1 MPHPVE
7 PPEVPPKTPL
17 EAARRCEG
25 LPAAVR
31 LRLDADALEEFTAAV
46 CRALGTP
53 DDIAADV
60 ATVLVAA
67 DRRGIA
73 SHGTARLPSY
83 VALVDAG
90 VMDPAA
96 RPVIDAGRGAFVR
109 FDAGNG
115 WGHHAGRI
123 AIDWGIDTA
132 RTTGIA
138 LASARNA
145 NHYGIAGWYA
155 LRAAAAGMIGISMTN
170 TTGSVAPTRSST
182 GLIGTN
188 PIAIAAPAGH
198 RPAFSL
204 DMATS
209 TVPRGKLEVAE
220 RRGTPIPLGWAIDR
234 DGYPTTN
241 PSAALE
247 GALLPLGGLEETAG
261 YKGYGLALAVDVLT
275 GVLAGATFGKRIS
288 GLFDTAAPSDLGQVF
303 LVIDPGAIGDADGIR
318 RTARRLPG
326 RADRGADGSGCARA
340 GARAGRAGGGGRG
353 RQPGRGRRRGRA
365 ARRGSR
371 GAGRAIRDRAAA
383 CAGSDQAATM
393 SATPAPDLAGREIEG
408 DDR

>member
-1 MPHPVE
+1 M
-7 PPEVPPKTPL
+7 
-17 EAARRCEG
+17 
-25 LPAAVR
+25 
-31 LRLDADALEEFTAAV
+31 

-60 ATVLVAA
+60 STVLVAA
-67 DRRGIA
+67 DRRGIP

-123 AIDWGIDTA
+123 AIDWGIETA

-138 LASARNA
+138 LATARNA

-234 DGYPTTN
+234 EGYPTTN

-275 GVLAGATFGKRIS
+275 GVLAGATFGKRIA
-288 GLFDTAAPSDLGQVF
+288 GLFDTAAPSDLGQLF
-303 LVIDPGAIGDADGIR
+303 LVIDPGAIGDATAFGERLGDYLDGLTEAP
-318 RTARRLPG
+318 TAPDAPG
-326 RADRGADGSGCARA
+326 RVLVPGEPETASEAISRSQGVAVDARHIADLGALAERFGIAMPREM
-340 GARAGRAGGGGRG
+340 
-353 RQPGRGRRRGRA
+353 PPRA
-365 ARRGSR
+365 AG
-371 GAGRAIRDRAAA
+371 
-383 CAGSDQAATM
+383 
-393 SATPAPDLAGREIEG
+393 
-408 DDR
+408 

>member
-1 MPHPVE
+1 MPQPVDPPDVLPE
-7 PPEVPPKTPL
+7 APPQAPPE
-17 EAARRCEG
+17 
-25 LPAAVR
+25 PAPQAPFGEPR
-31 LRLDADALEEFTAAV
+31 EFRLDPDALEQFTADV

-90 VMDPAA
+90 VVDVAA

-115 WGHHAGRI
+115 WGHHAGRV
-123 AIDWGIDTA
+123 AIDWAIESA

-155 LRAAAAGMIGISMTN
+155 LRAAEAGMIGISMTN
-170 TTGSVAPTRSST
+170 TTGSVAPTRSRQ

-220 RRGTPIPLGWAIDR
+220 RRGKPIPLGWAIDR
-234 DGYPTTN
+234 DGVPTTDAT
-241 PSAALE
+241 AALD

-288 GLFDTAAPSDLGQVF
+288 GLFDTAAPSDLGQLF
-303 LVIDPGAIGDADGIR
+303 LAIDAGAIGDAEAFGERLGDYLDGLTEAP
-318 RTARRLPG
+318 TAPDAPG
-326 RADRGADGSGCARA
+326 RVLVPGEPEVAAEALSGVEGVAADARHVADLRALAARFEIAPPPFAGKA
-340 GARAGRAGGGGRG
+340 GA
-353 RQPGRGRRRGRA
+353 
-365 ARRGSR
+365 
-371 GAGRAIRDRAAA
+371 
-383 CAGSDQAATM
+383 
-393 SATPAPDLAGREIEG
+393 
-408 DDR
+408 

>member
-1 MPHPVE
+1 MMPQPVD
-7 PPEVPPKTPL
+7 PPEALAEAPP
-17 EAARRCEG
+17 EG
-25 LPAAVR
+25 VAPPAASQR
-31 LRLDADALEEFTAAV
+31 AFAAEPTELRLDPDALEEFTAAV
-46 CRALGTP
+46 CRAIGTP
-53 DDIAADV
+53 DDIATDV

-90 VMDPAA
+90 VVDVGA

-115 WGHHAGRI
+115 WGHHAGRV
-123 AIDWGIDTA
+123 AIDWAIETA

-170 TTGSVAPTRSST
+170 TTGSVAPTRSSV

-220 RRGTPIPLGWAIDR
+220 RRGKPIPLGWAIDR
-234 DGYPTTN
+234 DGLPTTDAT
-241 PSAALE
+241 AALD
-247 GALLPLGGLEETAG
+247 GALMPLGGFEETAG

-288 GLFDTAAPSDLGQVF
+288 GLFDTDAPSDLGQLF
-303 LVIDPGAIGDADGIR
+303 LAIDPGAIGDAEAFGERLADYLDGLTEAPTAPDAPGR
-318 RTARRLPG
+318 VLVPGEPEDQAEAVSRTAG
-326 RADRGADGSGCARA
+326 VAADARHIADLELLAARFGIA
-340 GARAGRAGGGGRG
+340 APVVMGRG
-353 RQPGRGRRRGRA
+353 RG
-365 ARRGSR
+365 
-371 GAGRAIRDRAAA
+371 
-383 CAGSDQAATM
+383 
-393 SATPAPDLAGREIEG
+393 
-408 DDR
+408 

>member
-1 MPHPVE
+1 MSCRRRRRSRHPS
-7 PPEVPPKTPL
+7 PRRRRPSGSRASSASTPTPS
-17 EAARRCEG
+17 RQ
-25 LPAAVR
+25 
-31 LRLDADALEEFTAAV
+31 FTAAV

-90 VMDPAA
+90 VVDAAA

-115 WGHHAGRI
+115 WGHHAGRV
-123 AIDWGIDTA
+123 AIDWAIETA

-155 LRAAAAGMIGISMTN
+155 LRAAAAGMIGMSMTN
-170 TTGSVAPTRSST
+170 TTGFGRADPVERQ

-209 TVPRGKLEVAE
+209 TVP
-220 RRGTPIPLGWAIDR
+220 
-234 DGYPTTN
+234 
-241 PSAALE
+241 
-247 GALLPLGGLEETAG
+247 
-261 YKGYGLALAVDVLT
+261 
-275 GVLAGATFGKRIS
+275 
-288 GLFDTAAPSDLGQVF
+288 
-303 LVIDPGAIGDADGIR
+303 
-318 RTARRLPG
+318 ARQ
-326 RADRGADGSGCARA
+326 A
-340 GARAGRAGGGGRG
+340 
-353 RQPGRGRRRGRA
+353 RGRRAPGQADPARMGDRPRRSSRRPTPRRRSTAPSCRSA
-365 ARRGSR
+365 ASRRPPVTRDTAWRSR
-371 GAGRAIRDRAAA
+371 
-383 CAGSDQAATM
+383 ST
-393 SATPAPDLAGREIEG
+393 S
-408 DDR
+408 